1 MGVKC
6 LPSLC
11 NVIRRTGSSF
21 KEVKE
26 ICSIL
31 NFISSVLFFVFEN
44 NVLEFSWT
52 RRK

>member
-21 KEVKE
+21 KEIKE

-31 NFISSVLFFVFEN
+31 NFISSLLFFEN

-52 RRK
+52 RGK